1 MQDIKDRLSQ
11 DLADTQWRDIQPH
24 AKRDAVIVVHHSL
37 DMVEVGVALA
47 QDNVTSV
54 QHWID
59 EQLIQKPSPEQLT
72 EWNNQPETEFST
84 LIVQP
89 FVLITAH

>member
-11 DLADTQWRDIQPH
+11 DLADTQWRDIEPH
-24 AKRDAVIVVHHSL
+24 AKRDAVIVVHNSL
-37 DMVEVGVALA
+37 DMVEVGVAFA

-59 EQLIQKPSPEQLT
+59 EQLIQKPTPEQLT
-72 EWNNQPETEFST
+72 EWNNQPEIEFST

-89 FVLITAH
+89 FVLITAQ

>member
-37 DMVEVGVALA
+37 DMVAVGVALA

-59 EQLIQKPSPEQLT
+59 EQLIQKPTPDQLT
-72 EWNNQPETEFST
+72 EWNNKPETEFNT

-89 FVLITAH
+89 FVLIAAQ